1 MNRRI
6 IRFRRIIMK
15 TNIKEQVK
23 GYFTTGDGKIKR
35 INALAVGLLATK
47 VLASGIN
54 QIRR

>member
-1 MNRRI
+1 
-6 IRFRRIIMK
+6 MK